1 MEEITEYRR
10 NLPHIQP
17 KDGVFFITFR
27 LDGSLPKKVIYEL
40 QDERD
45 DNILQIKSKA
55 KSKADLI
62 SALLENQD
70 LYFNKFDTL
79 LDDASTGPTYLS
91 QKNIA
96 IIVKDAIHYLDN
108 KDYILICYCIM
119 SNHAHMIVYKTKRV
133 LYKILQSLKRF
144 TGREANKLL
153 DRQGAFWQK
162 ESYDNLIRS
171 RNELSNK
178 IRYVLNNP
186 VKAGLVNSWEDWEFS
201 YCRKEFLEM

>member
-1 MEEITEYRR
+1 MEEITEYKR

-17 KDGVFFITFR
+17 KDGIFFITFR

-45 DNILQIKSKA
+45 NNILQIKSKA
-55 KSKADLI
+55 KSKADII
-62 SALLENQD
+62 SGLLENQD

-79 LDDASTGPTYLS
+79 LDDPSTGPTYLS

-119 SNHAHMIVYKTKRV
+119 SNHVHLRIYKTKRV

-186 VKAGLVNSWEDWEFS
+186 VKARLVNSWEDWEF
-201 YCRKEFLEM
+201 

>member
-1 MEEITEYRR
+1 MEEITEYKR

-27 LDGSLPKKVIYEL
+27 LDVALPKKVIYEL

-45 DNILQIKSKA
+45 DKLLQMKNKA
-55 KSKADLI
+55 KSKADLT

-70 LYFNKFDTL
+70 LYFGKFDTL
-79 LDDASTGPTYLS
+79 LDDPSTGPTYLS

-108 KDYILICYCIM
+108 KDYILIYYCIM
-119 SNHAHMIVYKTKRV
+119 SNHVHMIVYKTKRV

-178 IRYVLNNP
+178 TRYVLNNP